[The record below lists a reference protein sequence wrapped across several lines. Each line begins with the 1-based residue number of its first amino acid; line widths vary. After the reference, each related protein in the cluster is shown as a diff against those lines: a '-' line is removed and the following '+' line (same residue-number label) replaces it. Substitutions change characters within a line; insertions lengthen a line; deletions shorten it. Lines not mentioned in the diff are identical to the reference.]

1 MIWLKDTVEAFLNE
15 QGFKESTRV
24 VYLRGLLLLSRA
36 EESNEKPIYRF
47 SESEMH
53 HTFRSITTGLRTRQ
67 KLRSLV
73 DRYMDWVARKG
84 IDVSK
89 GKESLGT
96 LDMAI
101 LERESTKLYF
111 YGIHQLLTKL
121 KYDVEYIAAQA
132 GRQQSDY
139 RMIKSAL
146 ILLWSGIR
154 LPEVVEITKVGVLSE
169 RNAVIHAGKRYAIDS
184 DAYRILEECARATF
198 YTKVAYTGVSEIEYA
213 PGKYLLRTA
222 DSESMS
228 TDTIKQYISIFNA
241 NLYEKSP
248 PYKPEKVYWSGVFF
262 RTYEFETRGGGL
274 DAEQTMREKIP
285 YYEMLF
291 REKYDNPRQLADRLK
306 EYSLYTSVFR
316 NKK

>member
-15 QGFKESTRV
+15 QGFKESTLV

-36 EESNEKPIYRF
+36 EESNRKPIYRF

-146 ILLWSGIR
+146 MQTLQHQCYGCEKRRVGCRKTCKSWMAYELAQKAKDLEKR
-154 LPEVVEITKVGVLSE
+154 KVMI
-169 RNAVIHAGKRYAIDS
+169 A
-184 DAYRILEECARATF
+184 
-198 YTKVAYTGVSEIEYA
+198 SEINE
-213 PGKYLLRTA
+213 
-222 DSESMS
+222 
-228 TDTIKQYISIFNA
+228 
-241 NLYEKSP
+241 
-248 PYKPEKVYWSGVFF
+248 
-262 RTYEFETRGGGL
+262 
-274 DAEQTMREKIP
+274 REKLNSFKDYIKCQKLSP
-285 YYEMLF
+285 RSASNYY
-291 REKYDNPRQLADRLK
+291 
-306 EYSLYTSVFR
+306 
-316 NKK
+316 